1 MTFDEMLEQAWND
14 HADHAAAVADRLV
27 AAAATITSAEQLAP
41 FARIVTHVF
50 GEHLGDCERGV
61 SLLNSLRRLPAY
73 TDTPEAGGIVTR
85 GVATLRFL
93 GGDGTAATALALED
107 RASALATAASA
118 LSARN
123 EYRRALDAYADGVRL
138 APSLPP
144 NSPAFRAL
152 AIGGNNLAVAL
163 EEKAGRTDYETAGM
177 VAAARGGLAFW
188 RKAGTWLEEERALYR
203 LARSLLAAGQPGEAV
218 LCAQQCAQICESND
232 APAFERFFASAVL
245 ARALREDGRSGDYRK
260 VRHDAL
266 NWFDT
271 VPDDEREWCES
282 DLAELAY

>member
-14 HADHAAAVADRLV
+14 HADNAAAVADRLV
-27 AAAATITSAEQLAP
+27 AAAPTIAHAEQLAP
-41 FARIVTHVF
+41 FARIVTHVY
-50 GEHLGDCERGV
+50 GEHLGECERGV
-61 SLLNSLRRLPAY
+61 SLLNSLRKLPAY
-73 TDTPEAGGIVTR
+73 ADTPEVGGIVTR
-85 GVATLRFL
+85 AVATLRFL
-93 GGDGTAATALALED
+93 GGDGNATTALAVED
-107 RASALATAASA
+107 RVSALATAASA

-138 APSLPP
+138 APSLPAR
-144 NSPAFRAL
+144 SAAFRAL

-163 EEKAGRTDYETAGM
+163 ENKPDRTTMEMAGM
-177 VAAARGGLAFW
+177 VAAARGALAFW

-218 LCAQQCAQICESND
+218 LCAQQCAQICEKND

-245 ARALREDGRSGDYRK
+245 ARALREDGRHGDYRQ

>member
-1 MTFDEMLEQAWND
+1 MTFEEMLDQAWND
-14 HADHAAAVADRLV
+14 HADHAGAVADRLA
-27 AAAATITSAEQLAP
+27 AAAATITSADQLAP
-41 FARIVTHVF
+41 FARIVTHVY
-50 GEHLGDCERGV
+50 GEHLGECERGV
-61 SLLNSLRRLPAY
+61 TLLNSLRRLPVYA
-73 TDTPEAGGIVTR
+73 DTPEAGGIVTR
-85 GVATLRFL
+85 AVATLRFL
-93 GGDGTAATALALED
+93 GGDGSATVALALED
-107 RASALATAASA
+107 RVSALATAASA

-123 EYRRALDAYADGVRL
+123 EFGRALDAYADAVRL
-138 APSLPP
+138 APALPG

-163 EEKAGRTDYETAGM
+163 ENKADRSNVETAGM

-188 RKAGTWLEEERALYR
+188 RKAGTWLEVERALYR
-203 LARSLLAAGQPGEAV
+203 LARSLLASGQTGEAV
-218 LCAQQCAQICESND
+218 ICAQQCARICDDND

-245 ARALREDGRSGDYRK
+245 ARALREDGRGSDYRK

>member
-1 MTFDEMLEQAWND
+1 MTFDEMLEQAWSD
-14 HADHAAAVADRLV
+14 HADHPAAVADRLV
-27 AAAATITSAEQLAP
+27 AAAPTIASAEQLAP
-41 FARIVTHVF
+41 FARIVTHVY
-50 GEHLGDCERGV
+50 GEHLGECERGV
-61 SLLNSLRRLPAY
+61 SLLNSLRKLPVYAE
-73 TDTPEAGGIVTR
+73 TPEVGGIVTR
-85 GVATLRFL
+85 AVATLRFL
-93 GGDGTAATALALED
+93 GGDSNAATALAVED
-107 RASALATAASA
+107 RVSALATAASA
-118 LSARN
+118 MSARH
-123 EYRRALDAYADGVRL
+123 EYRRALDTYADAVRL
-138 APSLPP
+138 APSLPAH
-144 NSPAFRAL
+144 SAAFRAL

-163 EEKAGRTDYETAGM
+163 ENKADRAPVETDGM

-203 LARSLLAAGQPGEAV
+203 LARSLLAAGQTGEAV
-218 LCAQQCAQICESND
+218 ICAQQCSQICEKND

-245 ARALREDGRSGDYRK
+245 ARALREDGRQSDYRQ